1 MKQIDKTSNNF
12 SQIKIKKIF
21 NQKKILLEKNNEHT

>member
-1 MKQIDKTSNNF
+1 MKQIGKTSNNF

-21 NQKKILLEKNNEHT
+21 NQKKNPIGEK